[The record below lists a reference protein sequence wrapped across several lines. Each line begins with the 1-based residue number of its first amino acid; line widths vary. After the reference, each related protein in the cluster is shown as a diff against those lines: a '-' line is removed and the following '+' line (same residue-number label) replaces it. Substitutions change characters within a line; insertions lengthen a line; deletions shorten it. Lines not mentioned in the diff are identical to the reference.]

1 MNSTPSPAPPATAGG
16 RNLPTLEEVA
26 ARAGVSRATKPVT
39 STAPARSGSSVPS
52 CCLRPGRSLATGY
65 APEQSIIMAGTL
77 YGTVPVL
84 IVFALLSR
92 QIVGGIMQGA
102 VKG

>member
-1 MNSTPSPAPPATAGG
+1 
-16 RNLPTLEEVA
+16 
-26 ARAGVSRATKPVT
+26 
-39 STAPARSGSSVPS
+39 
-52 CCLRPGRSLATGY
+52 
-65 APEQSIIMAGTL
+65 MAGTL